1 MIIDKDNVQENQKF
15 YELIKRI
22 HENPKLGIEEFYNE
36 YKQFLYAIAKIFQRS
51 TITEDEIVQ
60 EVLVKVWK
68 ASKHPKNIE
77 NPKGWIYTIT
87 VNSAKSMLRKHK
99 FYPLNEDIVAIES
112 GMEYFI
118 EIDSFNYL
126 IQNLSP
132 KEKEII
138 IKKVLLK
145 STLSEIA
152 QAMEMPM
159 GSISS
164 IYYRSLD
171 KIKEELEKKLK
182 NF

>member
-1 MIIDKDNVQENQKF
+1 MKISKNKTKEIEDFYKLMKKIHNNPEAGLRDF
-15 YELIKRI
+15 YE
-22 HENPKLGIEEFYNE
+22 EYN
-36 YKQFLYAIAKIFQRS
+36 KFLYGLAKLFHKS
-51 TITEDEIVQ
+51 SLTADEIVQ
-60 EVLVKVWK
+60 EVVIKIWK
-68 ASKHPKNIE
+68 AADNPKLIE

-152 QAMEMPM
+152 QAMEIPM